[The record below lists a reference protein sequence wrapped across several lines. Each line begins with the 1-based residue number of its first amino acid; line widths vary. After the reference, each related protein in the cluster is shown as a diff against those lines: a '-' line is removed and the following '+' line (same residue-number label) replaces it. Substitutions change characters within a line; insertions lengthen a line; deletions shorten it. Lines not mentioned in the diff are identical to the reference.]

1 MCHILDMIFK
11 ENDWEQKQK
20 RKEFLKWKIVIISD
34 ENIELYFLKTSNSLK
49 KITTLVLNAF

>member
-20 RKEFLKWKIVIISD
+20 RKEFLKKIVIISD